1 MSKSKQSC
9 TNKQLSL
16 WQNHITEDLFKG
28 LKTCPNGSEE
38 AVRNA
43 PIPDESLRR
52 RKRKSG
58 RERLAKTENDMIRKM
73 LDAVTKALNNT
84 IQLDFYLSEFEL
96 QRTRG
101 IGVHTAGAFK
111 GLDKEPIR
119 LTRSGG
125 PAVLTD
131 KAGIPILWYFPDFIG
146 KGLQTNLMRTVAS
159 LASVY
164 RPAPDSEICDR
175 RTTLPQ
181 LVQDDPHSSKA
192 RYATRSQTSRAAL
205 HMPEDPEVHSTSQ
218 EEPIDFSPCTMEEP
232 AYVPDNQLVPPAYE
246 EVDGEITIAGHYTPS
261 LSLHQSSDS
270 VPDDQGSA
278 LADLSSFA
286 YYLSPGWSQTG
297 MQYKKPIQMLVHLRG
312 ALLEATSETIAFLKA
327 KRLFDKQIIE
337 LTDII
342 QPSLSQSLRKL
353 KAHMSAI
360 QGPTGT
366 TVTNGWT
373 SAFPCYG
380 VAVNRTTGMHRD
392 SKGIRAGLD
401 IIGVLGTFNSGGDL
415 ELPDLNL
422 RLEWTP
428 GVLGAFDGYDFRHMV
443 HEWTGGSR
451 VALISFCRQSTWT
464 ALGLTPDVSR
474 PTVAQCRGQL
484 ESAKERRAA
493 RQQAHLELQEET
505 SGMRETKK
513 LKFYSAQASSEADGP

>member
-1 MSKSKQSC
+1 
-9 TNKQLSL
+9 
-16 WQNHITEDLFKG
+16 
-28 LKTCPNGSEE
+28 
-38 AVRNA
+38 
-43 PIPDESLRR
+43 
-52 RKRKSG
+52 
-58 RERLAKTENDMIRKM
+58 M

-101 IGVHTAGAFK
+101 IGVHTAGVFK

-181 LVQDDPHSSKA
+181 LVQDDQHSSKA

-218 EEPIDFSPCTMEEP
+218 KEPIDFSPCTMEEP
-232 AYVPDNQLVPPAYE
+232 AYVQDNQLVPPAYE
-246 EVDGEITIAGHYTPS
+246 ETPF
-261 LSLHQSSDS
+261 QTTRGRACRF
-270 VPDDQGSA
+270 VP
-278 LADLSSFA
+278 FA

-297 MQYKKPIQMLVHLRG
+297 MQYKKPIQMSVHLRG

-327 KRLFDKQIIE
+327 KRLFDKQIIQ

-428 GVLGAFDGYDFRHMV
+428 GVLGAFDGAHIF
-443 HEWTGGSR
+443 
-451 VALISFCRQSTWT
+451 LRQSTWT

-513 LKFYSAQASSEADGP
+513 LKFYSAQASSEADGL

>member
-16 WQNHITEDLFKG
+16 WQIHITEDLFKG

-58 RERLAKTENDMIRKM
+58 RKRLAKTENDMIRKM

-101 IGVHTAGAFK
+101 IGVHTAGVFK

-164 RPAPDSEICDR
+164 QPAPDSEICDR

-232 AYVPDNQLVPPAYE
+232 AYVPDNQLVPPAYK
-246 EVDGEITIAGHYTPS
+246 EVNGEITIAGHYTPS

-270 VPDDQGSA
+270 VPDNQGSA

-312 ALLEATSETIAFLKA
+312 ALLEATSKTIAFLKA

-392 SKGIRAGLD
+392 SKGIWAGLD

-428 GVLGAFDGYDFRHMV
+428 IIGVWLKGGLSRTLIQIAFFRPNP
-443 HEWTGGSR
+443 
-451 VALISFCRQSTWT
+451 LDN
-464 ALGLTPDVSR
+464 LP
-474 PTVAQCRGQL
+474 
-484 ESAKERRAA
+484 
-493 RQQAHLELQEET
+493 
-505 SGMRETKK
+505 
-513 LKFYSAQASSEADGP
+513 

>member
-1 MSKSKQSC
+1 
-9 TNKQLSL
+9 
-16 WQNHITEDLFKG
+16 
-28 LKTCPNGSEE
+28 
-38 AVRNA
+38 
-43 PIPDESLRR
+43 
-52 RKRKSG
+52 
-58 RERLAKTENDMIRKM
+58 
-73 LDAVTKALNNT
+73 
-84 IQLDFYLSEFEL
+84 
-96 QRTRG
+96 
-101 IGVHTAGAFK
+101 
-111 GLDKEPIR
+111 
-119 LTRSGG
+119 
-125 PAVLTD
+125 
-131 KAGIPILWYFPDFIG
+131 
-146 KGLQTNLMRTVAS
+146 
-159 LASVY
+159 
-164 RPAPDSEICDR
+164 
-175 RTTLPQ
+175 
-181 LVQDDPHSSKA
+181 
-192 RYATRSQTSRAAL
+192 
-205 HMPEDPEVHSTSQ
+205 
-218 EEPIDFSPCTMEEP
+218 MEEP
-232 AYVPDNQLVPPAYE
+232 AYVQDNQLVPPAYE
-246 EVDGEITIAGHYTPS
+246 EVDGEITIAGHYTPL
-261 LSLHQSSDS
+261 LSLHQNSDS

-278 LADLSSFA
+278 LADLSLRL
-286 YYLSPGWSQTG
+286 LSLPWMVSNRNA
-297 MQYKKPIQMLVHLRG
+297 IQKTYPDVG
-312 ALLEATSETIAFLKA
+312 TSTWQNAFSIK
-327 KRLFDKQIIE
+327 IIQ

-513 LKFYSAQASSEADGP
+513 LKFYSAQASSEADGL